1 MPSPSEALV
10 VDWLAACR
18 TAVEGM
24 REVFVEHPTSRE
36 RVIETGE
43 TGEGGDQTLV
53 IDQQAEDAV
62 FAQLDRLHA
71 EGARFT
77 AVSEERGV
85 IDYGGGDVFVVI
97 DPLDGSLNAKRGIRS
112 HSLSVAVAVAE
123 RDGRARAP
131 TMADV
136 VFGYVYDFGP
146 GEEWWARRGEGAYL
160 NERRIESPP
169 EERLLADG
177 RLEMITIESADPRWI
192 APRVEA
198 LSDAVYRLRAIGSI
212 AISLCQLAPTRVD
225 GMLTLW
231 RTRAVD
237 VAAAQLIVREAG
249 ALVAFPA
256 FDDPLGAP
264 LDVEPHSP
272 VVAAR
277 TPESLARLVAVVW
290 PSNDTPEG

>member
-1 MPSPSEALV
+1 MPSPATALAP
-10 VDWLAACR
+10 DWLGACR
-18 TAVEGM
+18 TAVSAM
-24 REVFVEHPTSRE
+24 REVFAEHPTSRE
-36 RVIETGE
+36 RVVETGV

-62 FAQLDRLHA
+62 FAQLDALHA
-71 EGARFT
+71 DGARFT

-85 IDYGGGDVFVVI
+85 VEYGGEGVLVVI

-112 HSLSVAVAVAE
+112 YSLSVAVA
-123 RDGRARAP
+123 DGP
-131 TMADV
+131 TMGDV
-136 VFGYVYDFGP
+136 CFGYVYDFGT
-146 GEEWWARRGEGAYL
+146 GEEWVARRDEGAWL
-160 NERRIESPP
+160 NDERIDAPP
-169 EERLLADG
+169 DERCLPDG

-192 APRVEA
+192 APKVAA
-198 LSDAVYRLRAIGSI
+198 LSETVYRLRAIGSI

-264 LDVEPHSP
+264 LDIEPHSP

-277 TPESLARLVAVVW
+277 TAASLARLIAVVW
-290 PSNDTPEG
+290 PSDATPEG

>member
-1 MPSPSEALV
+1 MPSMTSPSAAPAA
-10 VDWLAACR
+10 DWLGACR
-18 TAVEGM
+18 RAVEAM

-36 RVIETGE
+36 RVVETGA

-62 FAQLDRLHA
+62 FAQLDGLHEA
-71 EGARFT
+71 GARFT
-77 AVSEERGV
+77 AVSEERGIV
-85 IDYGGGDVFVVI
+85 EYGDGELLVVI

-112 HSLSVAVAVAE
+112 HSLSIAVA
-123 RDGRARAP
+123 DGP

-136 VFGYVYDFGP
+136 FFGYVYDFGTR
-146 GEEWWARRGEGAYL
+146 EEWVGRRGDGAWL
-160 NERRIESPP
+160 NDERIDAPP
-169 EERLLADG
+169 PERLLADG

-192 APRVEA
+192 APKVQA
-198 LSDAVYRLRAIGSI
+198 LCDTVYRLRAIGSI

-256 FDDPLGAP
+256 FEDPLGAP

-277 TPESLARLVAVVW
+277 TPASLARLSAVVW
-290 PSNDTPEG
+290 PSDDTPEG

>member
-1 MPSPSEALV
+1 MPPASDALAA
-10 VDWLAACR
+10 DWLGACR
-18 TAVEGM
+18 QAVDGM
-24 REVFVEHPTSRE
+24 RDVFVEHPTSRE
-36 RVIETGE
+36 RVVETGA

-62 FAQLDRLHA
+62 FAQLDRLHS

-85 IDYGGGDVFVVI
+85 VDYGSDAVLVVI

-112 HSLSVAVAVAE
+112 HSLSIAVA
-123 RDGRARAP
+123 DGP

-136 VFGYVYDFGP
+136 VFGYVYDFGTR
-146 GEEWWARRGEGAYL
+146 EEWRAVRGEGAHL
-160 NERRIESPP
+160 NDQRIVKPP
-169 EERLLADG
+169 EERRLDDG
-177 RLEMITIESADPRWI
+177 RLEMIAIESADPRWI
-192 APRVEA
+192 APRVAA

-256 FDDPLGAP
+256 FDEPLGAP
-264 LDVEPHSP
+264 LDIEPRSP

-290 PSNDTPEG
+290 PPSATPEG

>member
-1 MPSPSEALV
+1 MPSPSEALA

-24 REVFVEHPTSRE
+24 RDVFVEHPTSRE
-36 RVIETGE
+36 RVIETGA

-62 FAQLDRLHA
+62 FAQLDSAHRA
-71 EGARFT
+71 GARFT

-85 IDYGGGDVFVVI
+85 IDYGGDDVLVVI

-112 HSLSVAVAVAE
+112 HSLSLAVA
-123 RDGRARAP
+123 DGP

-146 GEEWWARRGEGAYL
+146 CEEWWARRGEGAYL
-160 NERRIESPP
+160 NDRRIESPP
-169 EERLLADG
+169 DERILSDG
-177 RLEMITIESADPRWI
+177 RLEMIAIESADPRWI
-192 APRVEA
+192 APKVEK
-198 LSDAVYRLRAIGSI
+198 LSDTVYRLRAIGSI

-264 LDVEPHSP
+264 LDIEAHSP

-290 PSNDTPEG
+290 PSDATPEG